1 MTAIQD
7 KHQFLLQNVV
17 DLGAPVAAE
26 VTLPDG
32 GNKQQFAFGRIY
44 FHPRVGAAFEV
55 HGAILDN
62 YVALGEQNSPLGYPK
77 SDELDDPDVPGGKM
91 NFFEGGSLKFNP
103 ATGMNL
109 SFITQKDP
117 LTRIVVKIV
126 DRLAVPIGVGQTLTL
141 DDLGAIVG
149 LFPGDAP
156 LEVIRGLSPE
166 LVFGRHFDPVEPAT
180 IDQLIAQAVA
190 DDPEYR
196 PPSFN
201 NFLSI
206 TLPDQVEPGPLVD
219 LLSQLAGI
227 VEAAYVLPAPVIA
240 GVIGTTNPDFQ
251 FQRYLSSVSGIG
263 VQAAWA
269 TGADGTGTKLIDIE
283 NGWFLKHQDIP
294 QTVALLEGF
303 NGNEGAAHGTAVL
316 GIIAGI
322 DDNKGIVGIA
332 PAANIALISVLS
344 APETGSG
351 ATASKILQAAVLL
364 SAGDDIL
371 LLELNLPGGVNGLTT
386 LLPMESTLDNFQAI
400 LLATKA
406 GIVVVEPAGN
416 GGTDLDG
423 FLSLAGTKV
432 LARHLPAEFQ
442 DSGAIMVGA
451 CTSDF
456 PLIRAAFS
464 NFGSRVDCCALG
476 ENVHVAGNKA
486 RPFAP
491 DAYNSVFGGT
501 SSASAIIAGVC
512 LLIQDM
518 QLRLTPRS
526 GIRRKLKPLEIRDML
541 RNSANGTLPA
551 TPQEIGNMPDFV
563 KLVPNEFI

>member
-7 KHQFLLQNVV
+7 KHQFLRQNVV
-17 DLGAPVAAE
+17 DLGEPLAAE
-26 VTLPDG
+26 VALPDG
-32 GNKQQFAFGRIY
+32 GSKQQFEFGRIY

-77 SDELDDPDVPGGKM
+77 SDELDDPDGKV
-91 NFFEGGSLKFNP
+91 NFFEGGSLQFNP
-103 ATGMNL
+103 ATGVNL
-109 SFITQKDP
+109 SFTAQEDR
-117 LTRIVVKIV
+117 LNRIVVKIV
-126 DRLAVPIGVGQTLTL
+126 DRLAVPIAVSQTLTL
-141 DDLGAIVG
+141 DELGVIVG

-156 LEVIRGLSPE
+156 LEVIRGVSPN

-180 IDQLIAQAVA
+180 IDQLIAKAVA

-206 TLPDQVEPGPLVD
+206 TLPNQIEPEPLVD
-219 LLSQLAGI
+219 LLGQLVGI
-227 VEAAYVLPAPVIA
+227 VEAAYVLPVPVVA
-240 GVIGTTNPDFQ
+240 GVVGTSNPNFQ
-251 FQRYLSSVSGIG
+251 FQRYLSSISGIG

-294 QTVALLEGF
+294 QTIALLEGF
-303 NGNEGAAHGTAVL
+303 NGNENATHGTAVL

-322 DDNKGIVGIA
+322 DDDKGIVGIA
-332 PAANIALISVLS
+332 PAVDIALISDLS
-344 APETGSG
+344 APGTGSG

-364 SAGDDIL
+364 SAGDDVL
-371 LLELNLPGGVNGLTT
+371 LLELNHPGGVNGLTT
-386 LLPMESTLDNFQAI
+386 LLPMESTLDNFHAI

-406 GIVVVEPAGN
+406 GIIVVEPAGN
-416 GGTDLDG
+416 GGTDLDS

-432 LARHLPAEFQ
+432 LARHVPGEFQ

-451 CTSDF
+451 CTSDS
-456 PLIRAAFS
+456 PPKRAGFS

-476 ENVHVAGNKA
+476 ENVHVAGNNA

-501 SSASAIIAGVC
+501 SSASAIVAGVC

-518 QLRLTPRS
+518 QQRLTPRS
-526 GIRRKLKPLEIRDML
+526 GIGRKLKPLEIRNML
-541 RNSANGTLPA
+541 RNGANCTQLTA
-551 TPQEIGNMPDFV
+551 PQEIGNMPDFV
-563 KLVPNEFI
+563 KLVPNEYN